1 MKKEPTPTQPSLNPQ
16 PKFPKYINRNLGTKF
31 VQLVGETQNLKSKKG
46 GNFE

>member
-1 MKKEPTPTQPSLNPQ
+1 MKKEPTPTRPSLNPQ
-16 PKFPKYINRNLGTKF
+16 PKLPKYINSNLGTKF